1 MGYAQTLI
9 ANGVNLIDYLAA
21 EGKVYVA
28 SAGSAT
34 TPLTAVAFDLDQPEI
49 TISVPADTVI
59 IPIRVDIVLES
70 FAGTDN
76 EIIVWRTK
84 NAIDAGTSTA
94 MTEGP
99 TSTRT
104 TSTFTSAATARVLH
118 TANVTQTSMVELWRA
133 EQPLADTNPGA
144 FSWQPKE
151 LYFLDGPATIGAQIA
166 GTSTQPTFYGKLWWA
181 EMPAGWL
188 D

>member
-1 MGYAQTLI
+1 MGQAQTFAI
-9 ANGVNLIDYLAA
+9 KGVNLKDYLAA
-21 EGKVYVA
+21 ESKVFVA

-34 TPLTAVAFDLDQPEI
+34 TPLTAVAFDLDKPEI
-49 TISVPADTVI
+49 TISVPTGTTM
-59 IPIRVDIVLES
+59 IPIRVEIVLES

-84 NAIDAGTSTA
+84 NAIPAGTSTA

-104 TSTFTSAATARVLH
+104 GSAFTSAATARILH
-118 TANVTQTSMVELWRA
+118 TANVTQTSLIELWRGV
-133 EQPLADTNPGA
+133 QPLADTNPGA
-144 FSWQPKE
+144 FVWEPKE
-151 LYFLDGPATIGAQIA
+151 YHFLEGDATLGVQVA
-166 GTSTQPTFYGKLWWA
+166 GTTTQPTFYGKVIFA
-181 EMPAGWL
+181 EMPSGWL